1 MGDQS
6 IEQCVSEPP
15 EANEAKRERAD
26 GNVGTYLQPGKEAD
40 VHESVD
46 IFQVLVDVQ
55 CCDKC

>member
-1 MGDQS
+1 MGTG
-6 IEQCVSEPP
+6 
-15 EANEAKRERAD
+15 AHWERART

-55 CCDKC
+55 RCDKC